1 MSPGRFAITAA
12 ALPMILLAGCSEYLD
27 RRDTI
32 VESGGNALASNAV
45 TQMVDPWPSVSRDRN
60 IPFDG
65 QRMQRAVE
73 RYRTNKVT
81 PREAPRAVLP
91 PISPQPLPRH
101 NTVPWHWSL

>member
-12 ALPMILLAGCSEYLD
+12 AVLPMILLAGCSEYLD

-81 PREAPRAVLP
+81 PPGSATGGSAAYQPPAAAAP
-91 PISPQPLPRH
+91 
-101 NTVPWHWSL
+101 